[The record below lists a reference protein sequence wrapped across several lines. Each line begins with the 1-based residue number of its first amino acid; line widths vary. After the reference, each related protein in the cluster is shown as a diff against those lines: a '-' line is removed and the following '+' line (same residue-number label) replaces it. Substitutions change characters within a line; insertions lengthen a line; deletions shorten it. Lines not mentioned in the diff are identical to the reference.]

1 MLYAGSLI
9 FEGEQEKRMVAI
21 KRVSLVDQVYDKLYD
36 RIVSLK
42 IPFGAK
48 LNVSKLQEEYG
59 VSSTPVREAL
69 KRLLNEGLVEIENN
83 VGARVIDLDE
93 KDVRE
98 MQEIA
103 FSYEMLAARNAMR
116 EGDIASMA
124 AEIYGHIEEYRASD
138 NVVDSC
144 RCIRNIL
151 HVFYKNANNDVLMNK
166 VSSISGM
173 DQILH
178 SLFAMPREKG
188 GSGGQYHS
196 GIIYFE
202 QIHEAVL
209 AGDFAKVC
217 DGLEGH
223 QFWSRKYILK
233 NLETVKNRQRQ

>member
-1 MLYAGSLI
+1 
-9 FEGEQEKRMVAI
+9 MVAI

-69 KRLLNEGLVEIENN
+69 NRLLNEGLVEIENN

-93 KDVRE
+93 SDVRE
-98 MQEIA
+98 IQEIGFA
-103 FSYEMLAARNAMR
+103 YQMLAARIALR
-116 EGDIASMA
+116 EKDTEQMA
-124 AEIYGHIEEYRASD
+124 AEIYSYIEEYRASD

-144 RCIRNIL
+144 RCIRSIL
-151 HVFYKNANNDVLMNK
+151 NVFYKNANNAALMAK

-178 SLFAMPREKG
+178 SLFAMPVEKG
-188 GSGGQYHS
+188 GSGGKYHS
-196 GIIYFE
+196 GIVYFE
-202 QIHEAVL
+202 TIHDAVL
-209 AGDFAKVC
+209 HNDFAKVC

-223 QFWSRKYILK
+223 QIWSRKYILK
-233 NLETVKNRQRQ
+233 NLETVKSRQQS